1 MESDA
6 SIATWTASFDI
17 NNLPHDAYFGSPG
30 VEGPLNFSRYNIDD
44 NNGIRTNLKNFK
56 YRVEYYWKS
65 DQTTTTDQVV
75 SIDLYNAPLFEK
87 TIFGFGLEKPDNSII
102 QFLIAKNSLE
112 SIFTS
117 LCDAWFRLLDKL
129 HLLLRREM
137 ELICL
142 QWEYSWLWW
151 WPD

>member
-1 MESDA
+1 MVYTFSADFQKILSAHIETRDVYESDA

-17 NNLPHDAYFGSPG
+17 SNLPHDTYFGSPG

-87 TIFGFGLEKPDNSII
+87 NYFWI
-102 QFLIAKNSLE
+102 
-112 SIFTS
+112 
-117 LCDAWFRLLDKL
+117 WFRKT
-129 HLLLRREM
+129 
-137 ELICL
+137 
-142 QWEYSWLWW
+142 
-151 WPD
+151 